1 MAAAL
6 LVLAPSSLGSSRSH
20 EVKIVGGPS
29 GATTETNATFTFEV
43 PAGYGPPE
51 CSLDGGP
58 FDGCASP
65 RTYSNLPLGN
75 HTFTVRATT
84 MTRIPTTDSDMRSWT
99 IVAAPPPKPAPE
111 TTITSEPANPTNAT
125 TASFAFTASIAG
137 STFKCRID
145 GGIFAACTSPAAY
158 SGLTE
163 SSHTFEV
170 FASADGV
177 DDPTPAT
184 RTWTVDLTA
193 PTAAMVLPNKVFTLA
208 KTFLVSWTGSDGQTN
223 VASFDL
229 IYRRA
234 RWNGAFNARPPLWLD
249 DTTDAATDFNGVVG
263 WTYCFKVR
271 ATDQAGN
278 VSGFSTERCTAI
290 PLPAA
295 SMKIERGNWNKIAG
309 GIASGSYLDAL
320 MRPATSPPPNNAYS
334 GYPCGTG
341 IFSDICTPK
350 NATFWLSLAGARPV
364 KAAVIVTKCPSCGS
378 FLYFGNNGLLTRS
391 NMTRKKLNQTN
402 STSKKA
408 VVPVPAN
415 APGIAR
421 RISITA
427 WEGRARIEGI
437 AISRAPVLRAAAR

>member
-1 MAAAL
+1 MAAAV

-58 FDGCASP
+58 FDGCVSP

-111 TTITSEPANPTNAT
+111 TTITSGPANPTNAT

-163 SSHTFEV
+163 GSHTFEV

-177 DDPTPAT
+177 DDPTPAS
-184 RTWTVDLTA
+184 RTWIVDTTA
-193 PTAAMVLPNKVFTLA
+193 PTASMVLPNTTFTLE
-208 KTFLVSWTGSDGQTN
+208 KTFLVSWTGSDAQTN

-229 IYRRA
+229 SYRQA
-234 RWNGAFNARPPLWLD
+234 HWNGDFNGRPPLWLD
-249 DTTDAATDFNGVVG
+249 DTTNADSNFTGKPG

-271 ATDQAGN
+271 PTDLAGN
-278 VSGFSTERCTAI
+278 VGGFSPERCTAL
-290 PLPAA
+290 PVPAA
-295 SMKIERGNWNKIAG
+295 TLHVDK
-309 GIASGSYLDAL
+309 GIWYGIGSQGSYLNIFK
-320 MRPATSPPPNNAYS
+320 RPKSITPKPS
-334 GYPCGTG
+334 GFTGFPCGG
-341 IFSDICTPK
+341 LGLCGPIYAPYVLDFS
-350 NATFWLSLAGARPV
+350 ARPV
-364 KAAVIVTKCPSCGS
+364 RAALVVTKCQGCGR
-378 FLYFGNNGLLTRS
+378 FYYFGVNGGVDKT
-391 NMTRKKLNQTN
+391 NMKFIDTN
-402 STSKKA
+402 KAGVTKKA
-408 VVPVPAN
+408 LISVPVKA
-415 APGIAR
+415 GIKAIGASR
-421 RISITA
+421 RISIA
-427 WEGRARIEGI
+427 VWDGRPRIEGVG
-437 AISRAPVLRAAAR
+437 ISRAPILRAG